1 MRIYLSN
8 TELHDEHIT
17 CFRFSEI
24 LETRFRFI
32 ETDQYHYQRLL
43 EVKQRKDEDA
53 LSLSDRVKLL
63 AQKILPSLKDPAVQN
78 AYQLLRLYMALD
90 QTSTAV
96 QLHAPRTMERAI
108 EMANTVYFTFKSKND
123 TGDAHINFTG
133 RRYHDWRSMSCSRRF
148 QVSHLV
154 LCAVVTE
161 YTASAQQGC
170 GITSWTFLAS
180 TYQSWSITSVSK
192 RS

>member
-90 QTSTAV
+90 QHRL
-96 QLHAPRTMERAI
+96 QYNYMPL
-108 EMANTVYFTFKSKND
+108 
-123 TGDAHINFTG
+123 GL
-133 RRYHDWRSMSCSRRF
+133 WR
-148 QVSHLV
+148 
-154 LCAVVTE
+154 E
-161 YTASAQQGC
+161 P
-170 GITSWTFLAS
+170 
-180 TYQSWSITSVSK
+180 
-192 RS
+192 